1 MEIKKV
7 FKKILGIQS
16 PSKPSKNLSGI
27 YTECEAFKNGF
38 NRSIHNDNI
47 DAMSYVKGYENGK
60 RVGKREAILKK
71 YTPNQLRELLGLKVI
86 DCEIHSPSKQ
96 LINIWEDA
104 LPYFYKGVE
113 HGMKEVKKM
122 TCREKLKIEHPE
134 KIDKWY
140 TGGCYG
146 CPHSYGYA
154 KELIYCD
161 ENDETCAQCWD
172 REVEEPDVVNHPSH
186 YETGKYECI
195 DVMAEALGK
204 EAVKDFC
211 LCNAFKYIYR
221 HKRKNG
227 LEDIKKAQYYINK
240 YVEMEESEND

>member
-1 MEIKKV
+1 MEI
-7 FKKILGIQS
+7 KKILGIQS

-96 LINIWEDA
+96 LINIWKDA

-113 HGMKEVKKM
+113 HGMKEVRKM
-122 TCREKLKIEHPE
+122 TCREKLQQEYPE
-134 KIDKWY
+134 KVIR
-140 TGGCYG
+140 GGVCIG
-146 CPHSYGYA
+146 CPYDYNYA
-154 KELIYCD
+154 DKPYYCNGGD
-161 ENDETCAQCWD
+161 ENCTDCWD
-172 REVEEPDVVNHPSH
+172 RKVEEQDIINHPSH
-186 YETGKYECI
+186 YQTGKYECI
-195 DVMAEALGK
+195 DVMIETQGIEATK
-204 EAVKDFC
+204 HFC
-211 LCNAFKYIYR
+211 KCNAFKYLWR
-221 HKRKNG
+221 ADKKNG
-227 LEDIKKAQYYINK
+227 LEDIKKAQWYINK
-240 YVEMEESEND
+240 YIELEESEND